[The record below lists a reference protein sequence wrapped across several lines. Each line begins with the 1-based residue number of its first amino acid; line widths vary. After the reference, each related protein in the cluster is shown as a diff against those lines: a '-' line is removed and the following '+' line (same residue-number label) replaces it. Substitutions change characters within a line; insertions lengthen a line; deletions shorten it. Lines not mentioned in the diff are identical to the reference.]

1 MLKLMLQYSGHL
13 MRKAYSLEKAL
24 MLGKTEGKRRRRRQ
38 RMRWLDSISDS
49 MDMSLSKLCE
59 TVKDQET
66 WCAAVHWVTKSWTR
80 LSYSITA
87 TTEQTLY
94 LLIDQN
100 RLKSSCFVL
109 LWFRARI
116 LQPNC
121 LGSNPSS
128 ATY

>member
-24 MLGKTEGKRRRRRQ
+24 MLGKSEGKRRRRRQ

-87 TTEQTLY
+87 TTEQTLD

-100 RLKSSCFVL
+100 RLFE
-109 LWFRARI
+109 I
-116 LQPNC
+116 
-121 LGSNPSS
+121 
-128 ATY
+128 